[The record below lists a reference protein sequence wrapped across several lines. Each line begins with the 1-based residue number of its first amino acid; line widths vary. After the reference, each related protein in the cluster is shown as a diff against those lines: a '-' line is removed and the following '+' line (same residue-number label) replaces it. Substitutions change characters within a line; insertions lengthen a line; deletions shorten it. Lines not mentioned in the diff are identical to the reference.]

1 MTDAAHPGTA
11 HARTELTSATLE
23 AVRAGDPE
31 ASRAWVEALYP
42 LVLRIVRSHRP
53 QPSLEEDLAQ
63 EVFLKLFSRLDQY
76 RPQAGVPF
84 EHWVSRV
91 AVHTCLD
98 KLRSER
104 RRAEVRSSDLSE
116 EERAWVE
123 FLAVDD
129 AGSSAASGTDFA
141 AVELMRRLIEALPAE
156 DRLVI
161 QWLDLEQRSTA
172 EIAAHTGW
180 SRAAVKVRAFRARHR
195 LRRQARELLKGTIS

>member
-1 MTDAAHPGTA
+1 MTDAANPGAA
-11 HARTELTSATLE
+11 HARTEWTRAALD

-63 EVFLKLFSRLDQY
+63 EVFLKLFSRLDHY
-76 RPQAGVPF
+76 TPHAGVPF

-91 AVHTCLD
+91 AVHACLD

-104 RRAEVRSSDLSE
+104 RRPEIRSTDLSE

-123 FLAVDD
+123 FLAVED
-129 AGSSAASGTDFA
+129 ASASPASGTDFA
-141 AVELMRRLIEALPAE
+141 AVELMHRLLEGLPVE

-172 EIAAHTGW
+172 EIAAQTGW

-195 LRRQARELLKGTIS
+195 LRRQARELLKGTPS